1 MNILLLGGRTR
12 KVVTFQNVRVKCIL
26 LGGDTMLLR
35 SYIHEQKESSGIVTF
50 RIPGINVDMSLTY
63 LQGLFEFIEILLLV
77 YSNFYTDSFH
87 GITTTPPAM
96 YHLVAVVSL
105 LMLG

>member
-1 MNILLLGGRTR
+1 
-12 KVVTFQNVRVKCIL
+12 
-26 LGGDTMLLR
+26 MLLR

-50 RIPGINVDMSLTY
+50 GIPGINVDMSLTY

-87 GITTTPPAM
+87 GMNYTSGD
-96 YHLVAVVSL
+96 VSPGGCCVTL
-105 LMLG
+105 NAWVMSHSICC